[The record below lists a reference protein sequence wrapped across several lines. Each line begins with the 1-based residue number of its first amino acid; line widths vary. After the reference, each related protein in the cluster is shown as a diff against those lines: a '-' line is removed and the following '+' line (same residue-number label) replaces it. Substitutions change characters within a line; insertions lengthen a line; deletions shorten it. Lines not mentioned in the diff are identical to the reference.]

1 MVLII
6 SLPPCIHCQLSCPFL
21 FICFN
26 WNHNLG
32 YIKFFTYPHVY
43 GLEWLYKNIQPASCL
58 KFMII
63 NLRREIISTFHPIC
77 SLFLFTRQPFPTF
90 LKPPNTPYPIFTL
103 NDLKWLRKVKQSE
116 WKSLDSWHSIYLPH
130 NCGLMYLKAFSPGQ
144 QYKHHWGT
152 CQKCKLLDAT
162 SDLLNQI
169 LRVGPS
175 NLCFSRYSR
184 WFWWG
189 LWVCE
194 SMHLGLLYRV
204 PLHTRP

>member
-90 LKPPNTPYPIFTL
+90 LKPPTPHIPSSLSMTL
-103 NDLKWLRKVKQSE
+103 NDWEKWS
-116 WKSLDSWHSIYLPH
+116 
-130 NCGLMYLKAFSPGQ
+130 
-144 QYKHHWGT
+144 
-152 CQKCKLLDAT
+152 
-162 SDLLNQI
+162 NQI
-169 LRVGPS
+169 ENHLTPGTPSTYLITVDWCILKPSLRASSISTTGERVRNANNWMPLQTYWIKFWGWGPAIYALVGTPGDS
-175 NLCFSRYSR
+175 D
-184 WFWWG
+184 
-189 LWVCE
+189 E
-194 SMHLGLLYRV
+194 A
-204 PLHTRP
+204 